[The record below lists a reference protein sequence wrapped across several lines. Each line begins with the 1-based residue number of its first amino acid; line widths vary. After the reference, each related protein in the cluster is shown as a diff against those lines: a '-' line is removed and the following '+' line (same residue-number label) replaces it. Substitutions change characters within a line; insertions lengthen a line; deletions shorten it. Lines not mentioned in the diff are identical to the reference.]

1 MPPSGRRA
9 APPVSK
15 RGAAAGSVLRGCGA
29 HNKGLRLRVLQEQAR
44 GNEGAIK
51 GGFVILDAGD
61 NIHTPSLRP
70 LLGQVTDAAA
80 VTGAIREAHHGCVSV
95 VNANILVVEK
105 S

>member
-1 MPPSGRRA
+1 
-9 APPVSK
+9 VSEC
-15 RGAAAGSVLRGCGA
+15 GAGAGCVLRGAGL
-29 HNKGLRLRVLQEQAR
+29 NNQGLRLKVIQEQAR

-61 NIHTPSLRP
+61 NIHTQSLGP

-80 VTGAIREAHHGCVSV
+80 VTGAIRRARPGCVSV
-95 VNANILVVEK
+95 VNSNILVVEK